1 MFDQSVTEN
10 LERNLKHFTGTEQY
24 HRFHS
29 RTVLTDGALY
39 LAEQARCFWLMDV
52 FASHLRE
59 ISTDHGLACLKLKR
73 IGEGAQVVIDDGD
86 ENVLAKQK
94 IAYTDFPLEEVTL
107 FACWSGGYWVIMLT
121 SEY

>member
-39 LAEQARCFWLMDV
+39 LAEVARCFWLMDV
-52 FASHLRE
+52 FASHLTE
-59 ISTDHGLACLKLKR
+59 IATDHGMACLKLKR
-73 IGEGAQVVIDDGD
+73 IGEGAQVVIDNGD
-86 ENVLAKQK
+86 ENVLAKQE
-94 IAYTDFPLEEVTL
+94 IAYTDFPLDEITL